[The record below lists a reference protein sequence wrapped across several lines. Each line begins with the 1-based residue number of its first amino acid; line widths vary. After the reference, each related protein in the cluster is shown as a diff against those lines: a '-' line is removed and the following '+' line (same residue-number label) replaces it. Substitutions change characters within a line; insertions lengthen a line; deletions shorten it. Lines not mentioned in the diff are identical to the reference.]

1 MKRIFYKIEFF
12 IIVLLAI
19 FSLLFDKEIILGM
32 ASIQHAFLIYLMQW
46 VTHLGSV
53 FIVMVFM
60 SSLFMWH
67 EHKKKW
73 IPILWLSFLTS
84 GIVSFLLKLLIAR
97 PRPMDFAFP
106 IIGSSFPSIHA
117 AIAFATVPILDK
129 EFPFF
134 KWFWIL
140 FAIGVGISRVFFS
153 YHYLSDV
160 FAGAIIGYVIGHFFL
175 VEEER
180 KHYIEFISK
189 HIKKWI

>member
-1 MKRIFYKIEFF
+1 MKRIFYKIEFL

-19 FSLLFDKEIILGM
+19 ISLFFDRQIILMMG
-32 ASIQHAFLIYLMQW
+32 SVQNLFIIYLMQW

-53 FIVMVFM
+53 FVVMIFM
-60 SSLFMWH
+60 STLFMWQ

-73 IPILWLSFLTS
+73 IPILWLSFLCS
-84 GIVSFLLKLLIAR
+84 GIVAFLLKIIVAR
-97 PRPMDFAFP
+97 PRPMEFAFP

-117 AIAFATVPILDK
+117 AIAFATVPVLDK

-140 FAIGVGISRVFFS
+140 FALGVGLSRVFFS

-160 FAGAIIGYVIGHFFL
+160 FAGAIIGYIIGHFFV

-180 KHYIEFISK
+180 KHYIEWFIK
-189 HIKKWI
+189 KVKKWI